1 MPRRFQLPE
10 LSGEV
15 EAVGIPENR
24 CPVIPYGMR
33 SAFVRHRDQFI
44 PYNDLVGQ
52 GGVDPRAAVVQSAP
66 RNGKEKY
73 GKKDEENAA
82 DDPCAL
88 IHMLSLPASGV
99 FSAEIRF
106 RGLLYE
112 GREGI
117 IQKDSLF
124 L

>member
-33 SAFVRHRDQFI
+33 YAFVRHRAQFI

-52 GGVDPRAAVVQSAP
+52 GGVDPRAPVVQTAP
-66 RNGKEKY
+66 RNGKEEY
-73 GKKDEENAA
+73 GQKNEKNAA
-82 DDPCAL
+82 DGPCAFF
-88 IHMLSLPASGV
+88 HMLSLPASGV

-112 GREGI
+112 EREGI
-117 IQKDSLF
+117 IQ
-124 L
+124 